1 MPTSSRWSSRSSR
14 SGGSGSARGEWC
26 AIPSTGC
33 RPCSGWRGRRSRSA
47 GGPPVSWPAPC
58 QVRLGTWS
66 SSCGCGA
73 TPGRPRRT
81 TSGEPS
87 GRVPDEHAAVRA
99 HCGAGS
105 AAGRRRGG
113 SVTEVETP
121 TAQEGQRR
129 VLFTA
134 HTGRRDIV
142 DLART
147 SAKRLMDGGIVVR
160 VLEQEAEQL
169 AIPGAEVAHADAEAA
184 EGAEIVMMF
193 GGDGTFLRAAELARY
208 TDAALMGVNLG
219 RVGFLAETEPEA
231 VEETLSA
238 IERCLYSVEERLAPD
253 VDVLDCGGA
262 GGGGTRALNE
272 GAVVG
277 GTWAFNEVSVE
288 KAERSR
294 VLDVVIAIDGRP
306 LTSFGCDG
314 VLCATPTG
322 STAYAFS
329 AGGPV
334 VWPDVEALLLVPSN
348 AHALFSRPLVTS
360 PNSVLTVTVPED
372 GNRSRVSA
380 DGRRFVEVP
389 DGGRADVHRADRP
402 VRIARVHASTFG
414 DRLVAKFGLPVRG
427 FRDARHHAG
436 PGHELFT
443 SRNVLTRDIVAGNG
457 TADGVSATEVS
468 GAGSHDDA

>member
-1 MPTSSRWSSRSSR
+1 MSQT
-14 SGGSGSARGEWC
+14 GSDHERKADGDVA
-26 AIPSTGC
+26 
-33 RPCSGWRGRRSRSA
+33 
-47 GGPPVSWPAPC
+47 PA
-58 QVRLGTWS
+58 
-66 SSCGCGA
+66 
-73 TPGRPRRT
+73 
-81 TSGEPS
+81 E
-87 GRVPDEHAAVRA
+87 E
-99 HCGAGS
+99 
-105 AAGRRRGG
+105 
-113 SVTEVETP
+113 
-121 TAQEGQRR
+121 QRR
-129 VLFTA
+129 VLLTV

-147 SAKRLMDGGIVVR
+147 SAARLMAGGIVVR
-160 VLEQEAEQL
+160 VLEDEAADL
-169 AIPGAEVAHADAEAA
+169 DIPAAEVATADSEAA
-184 EGAEIVMMF
+184 KGAEIVMVF

-238 IERCLYSVEERLAPD
+238 IERCLYSVEERLALE
-253 VDVLDCGGA
+253 VDVLDA
-262 GGGGTRALNE
+262 A

-277 GTWAFNEVSVE
+277 GTWALNEVSVE

-294 VLDVVIAIDGRP
+294 VLDVVLAIDGRP

-348 AHALFSRPLVTS
+348 AHALFGRPLVTS
-360 PNSVLTVTVPED
+360 PHSVLTVAVPAD

-380 DGRRFVEVP
+380 DGRRVVEVP
-389 DGGRADVHRADRP
+389 DGGRVDVRRAARP

-427 FRDARHHAG
+427 FRDARHAG

-443 SRNVLTRDIVAGNG
+443 SRNVLARDIVSGDVATGP
-457 TADGVSATEVS
+457 DGS
-468 GAGSHDDA
+468 

>member
-1 MPTSSRWSSRSSR
+1 VSEPDA
-14 SGGSGSARGEWC
+14 GAR
-26 AIPSTGC
+26 
-33 RPCSGWRGRRSRSA
+33 
-47 GGPPVSWPAPC
+47 
-58 QVRLGTWS
+58 
-66 SSCGCGA
+66 
-73 TPGRPRRT
+73 TPQ
-81 TSGEPS
+81 GEP
-87 GRVPDEHAAVRA
+87 
-99 HCGAGS
+99 
-105 AAGRRRGG
+105 
-113 SVTEVETP
+113 
-121 TAQEGQRR
+121 RR
-129 VLFTA
+129 VLLVV

-142 DLART
+142 ELART
-147 SAKRLMDGGIVVR
+147 SAARLMAGGIVVR
-160 VLEQEAEQL
+160 VLQEESHDL
-169 AIPGAEVAHADAEAA
+169 AIPGAEVAEADAGAA
-184 EGAEIVMMF
+184 VGAEIVMVF

-231 VEETLSA
+231 VEETLHA
-238 IERCLYSVEERLAPD
+238 IERREYSVEERLTLH
-253 VDVLDCGGA
+253 VDVLDSA
-262 GGGGTRALNE
+262 

-277 GTWAFNEVSVE
+277 GTWALNEASVE

-360 PNSVLTVTVPED
+360 PNSVLTVAVPAD
-372 GNRSRVSA
+372 GNRARVSA
-380 DGRRFVEVP
+380 DGRRVVEIP
-389 DGGRADVHRADRP
+389 DGGRVDVRRGPQP
-402 VRIARVHASTFG
+402 VRIARVHAATFG

-427 FRDARHHAG
+427 FRDAQHHAG

-443 SRNVLTRDIVAGNG
+443 SRSVLSRDIVTGDGALPVGEGSCAG
-457 TADGVSATEVS
+457 TD
-468 GAGSHDDA
+468 DDA

>member
-1 MPTSSRWSSRSSR
+1 VTEGSSADR
-14 SGGSGSARGEWC
+14 
-26 AIPSTGC
+26 
-33 RPCSGWRGRRSRSA
+33 
-47 GGPPVSWPAPC
+47 
-58 QVRLGTWS
+58 
-66 SSCGCGA
+66 GA
-73 TPGRPRRT
+73 T
-81 TSGEPS
+81 
-87 GRVPDEHAAVRA
+87 
-99 HCGAGS
+99 
-105 AAGRRRGG
+105 
-113 SVTEVETP
+113 
-121 TAQEGQRR
+121 RR
-129 VLFTA
+129 VLFTV

-142 DLART
+142 ELART
-147 SAKRLMDGGIVVR
+147 SAARLIAGGIVVR
-160 VLEQEAEQL
+160 LLEDEAPALELAEAE
-169 AIPGAEVAHADAEAA
+169 VVTADADAA
-184 EGAEIVMMF
+184 RDAEIVMVF

-231 VEETLSA
+231 VEETLTA
-238 IERCLYSVEERLAPD
+238 IERCEYSVEERLALQ
-253 VDVLDCGGA
+253 VDVLDASGA
-262 GGGGTRALNE
+262 A
-272 GAVVG
+272 VG
-277 GTWAFNEVSVE
+277 GTWALNEVSVE

-348 AHALFSRPLVTS
+348 AHALFARPLVTS
-360 PNSVLTVTVPED
+360 PNSVLTVAVPAD
-372 GNRSRVSA
+372 GNRARASA
-380 DGRRFVEVP
+380 DGRRMVEIP
-389 DGGRADVHRADRP
+389 DGGRVDVRRAERP

-443 SRNVLTRDIVAGNG
+443 SRNVLGRDIVTGDGHVLDAGEARG
-457 TADGVSATEVS
+457 VCAD
-468 GAGSHDDA
+468 DDA

>member
-1 MPTSSRWSSRSSR
+1 M
-14 SGGSGSARGEWC
+14 SA
-26 AIPSTGC
+26 P
-33 RPCSGWRGRRSRSA
+33 
-47 GGPPVSWPAPC
+47 
-58 QVRLGTWS
+58 
-66 SSCGCGA
+66 
-73 TPGRPRRT
+73 
-81 TSGEPS
+81 
-87 GRVPDEHAAVRA
+87 
-99 HCGAGS
+99 
-105 AAGRRRGG
+105 
-113 SVTEVETP
+113 
-121 TAQEGQRR
+121 QEEIRR
-129 VLFTA
+129 VLLTV

-142 DLART
+142 ELART
-147 SAKRLMDGGIVVR
+147 SAARLTAAGIVVR
-160 VLEQEAEQL
+160 VLAGEADDL
-169 AIPGAEVAHADAEAA
+169 DIPGAQVVAADSSAA
-184 EGAEIVMMF
+184 VGAEIVMVF

-231 VEETLSA
+231 VEETLQA
-238 IERCLYSVEERLAPD
+238 IEQCEYSVEERLAIE
-253 VDVLDCGGA
+253 VDVLDSA
-262 GGGGTRALNE
+262 GV
-272 GAVVG
+272 VVG
-277 GTWAFNEVSVE
+277 GTWALNEVSVE

-294 VLDVVIAIDGRP
+294 VLDVVLAIDGQP

-348 AHALFSRPLVTS
+348 AHALFARPLVTS
-360 PNSVLTVTVPED
+360 PNSVLSVAVPAD

-380 DGRRFVEVP
+380 DGRRVVEVP
-389 DGGRADVHRADRP
+389 DGGRVDVRRADSP
-402 VRIARVHASTFG
+402 VRIARVHAATFG

-443 SRNVLTRDIVAGNG
+443 SRNVLTRGIVSGDGALDA
-457 TADGVSATEVS
+457 ADPAPEVS